1 MLGSVITAM
10 VTPFRADGAV
20 DFERFR
26 ELATYLVE
34 NGSDGLV
41 VCGTTGESPTL
52 SDAEKLD
59 LFRVAVD
66 EVGGRATVIAGT
78 GTYDT
83 GHSAALTKEATKLGV
98 DAILVVTPYYNKP
111 PQRAIVRHFEE
122 IAGATH
128 LPVVAYNIPGRV
140 VINIESETIAR
151 LAEIENVVAVKQ
163 AHDDREQARFIAEE
177 TRLDLYSG
185 DDPNTFAFL
194 ELGGV
199 GVVSVTAH
207 LWGPQIAEMIRRP
220 PRRRRRGRAGAA
232 RGAAAGLRPP
242 ADPDEPDPDQGGA
255 QPHGPRGRRTP
266 AADGRAGRERA
277 RADPLLSRAVGASR
291 SRVGVAALDSAP
303 MGECRIIPL
312 GGLGEVGKNMTV
324 YEADGAIV
332 VVDAGLAFPRDE
344 HLGVDL
350 VLPDF
355 SYLRDREQMVRAVV
369 LTHGHEDHVG
379 ALPYLMREVRVPL
392 VLATRLTL
400 ALVKSK
406 LDEHGLLRSAE
417 LRELAPGDE
426 PVELGPFRLEFI
438 RMAHSIPD
446 AAAVM
451 LETPGGRCVHTG
463 DYKLDHTP
471 VDGQRTDVG
480 RLAEIGSRGVDLLL
494 GDSTNA
500 ERAGV
505 TESERVVGEAFRQIF
520 PSREGRI
527 LVSSFASNVH
537 RMQQAAD
544 VGVDCGRKVAF
555 VGRSMRKNANIARS
569 LGYMDVPEE
578 AILRPHELAELPRGE
593 QLILCT
599 GSQGEPMSAMTRIAY
614 NDHPAVSVEAG
625 DTVII
630 SAKPIPGNELR
641 VHDAINRLAKMGAE
655 VLHEDNAP
663 VHVSGH
669 GKAEELRTMIGLLRP
684 KAVMPVHGEFR
695 MLAAHAQLAREGG
708 VPDDRIVMA
717 ENGSVV
723 ELRDGVTR
731 IVGEVEAGMTFVDGL
746 GVGDVHD
753 VALRD
758 RRKLSED
765 GILIVV
771 ATLAA
776 QDGGGLTA
784 PPELIARGFGEGAEP
799 LLEELREEANRVL
812 RELLA
817 DDVTEIKLLQEHL
830 HDALGGIV
838 YDRTRRR
845 PMVLPVIVEV

>member
-1 MLGSVITAM
+1 M
-10 VTPFRADGAV
+10 
-20 DFERFR
+20 
-26 ELATYLVE
+26 
-34 NGSDGLV
+34 GL
-41 VCGTTGESPTL
+41 
-52 SDAEKLD
+52 
-59 LFRVAVD
+59 
-66 EVGGRATVIAGT
+66 
-78 GTYDT
+78 
-83 GHSAALTKEATKLGV
+83 
-98 DAILVVTPYYNKP
+98 
-111 PQRAIVRHFEE
+111 
-122 IAGATH
+122 
-128 LPVVAYNIPGRV
+128 
-140 VINIESETIAR
+140 
-151 LAEIENVVAVKQ
+151 
-163 AHDDREQARFIAEE
+163 
-177 TRLDLYSG
+177 
-185 DDPNTFAFL
+185 
-194 ELGGV
+194 
-199 GVVSVTAH
+199 
-207 LWGPQIAEMIRRP
+207 
-220 PRRRRRGRAGAA
+220 
-232 RGAAAGLRPP
+232 
-242 ADPDEPDPDQGGA
+242 
-255 QPHGPRGRRTP
+255 
-266 AADGRAGRERA
+266 
-277 RADPLLSRAVGASR
+277 
-291 SRVGVAALDSAP
+291 
-303 MGECRIIPL
+303 CRIIPL

-324 YEADGAIV
+324 YEADGSIV

-350 VLPDF
+350 VLPDI
-355 SYLRDREQMVRAVV
+355 SYLREREEMVRAVV

-379 ALPYLMREVRVPL
+379 GLPYLMREVRVPL
-392 VLATRLTL
+392 VIGTRLTL

-406 LDEHGLLRSAE
+406 LDEHGLGQAAQ
-417 LRELAPGDE
+417 LRELMPGDTS
-426 PVELGPFRLEFI
+426 VQLGPFRIELI

-446 AAAVM
+446 AAAVV

-480 RLAEIGSRGVDLLL
+480 RLAEIGSLGVDLLL

-505 TESERVVGEAFRQIF
+505 TESERVVGEAFRQLF
-520 PSREGRI
+520 PRRTGRI
-527 LVSSFASNVH
+527 LISSFASNVH

-544 VGVDCGRKVAF
+544 VGVECGRKVAF

-578 AILRPHELAELPRGE
+578 AIMRPQDLNELPRDQ

-614 NDHPAVSVEAG
+614 NDHQSIRVERG

-669 GKAEELRTMIGLLRP
+669 GKAEELRTIIGLTRP
-684 KAVMPVHGEFR
+684 RAVMPMHGEFR

-708 VPDDRIVMA
+708 VPEDRIILA

-723 ELRDGVTR
+723 ELRDGVPK
-731 IVGEVEAGMTFVDGL
+731 IVDQVDAGVTFVDGL

-784 PPELIARGFGEGAEP
+784 PPELIARGFGEQAEP
-799 LLEELREEANRVL
+799 LLDELREEADRVL
-812 RELLA
+812 RELLG

-830 HDALGGIV
+830 HDALGGLV